1 MRALYRGSSLEVI
14 CRLFGKSRQGW
25 YHLEENKSNR
35 GLKRELV
42 IQMVQQIRDDL
53 PKTGTLKLQF
63 MLKESF
69 KGHRISMGRDSFFT
83 LLRENN
89 LLIKNKKRFTTTTN
103 SQHHFKVWPDL
114 VNRRASTMA
123 EEIWVSDIT
132 YLRTISGFIYLSLV
146 TDAYSRKIVGYHL
159 SHNLKA
165 SGPVKAFNM
174 AFKNRL
180 YPQRTLIHHS
190 DRGIQYCCQ
199 EYVQLL
205 LNKQVRISMTQS
217 GSPYDNAIAER
228 VNGILKGEFGLA
240 EIFNNYSQA
249 MGKLVEVIDKYNKIR
264 PHFSCNLQTPQHTHQ
279 AIKIEQKPELEPIQQ
294 NWMTDVKYIQ
304 EINNIVNLNQ

>member
-1 MRALYRGSSLEVI
+1 MKELYHHTSLQII
-14 CRLFGKSRQGW
+14 CGLFGRSRQGW
-25 YHLEENKSNR
+25 YHLEDNKSKQV
-35 GLKRELV
+35 LKKELV
-42 IQMVQQIRDDL
+42 IQMVQDIRDDL

-63 MLKESF
+63 MLKKSF
-69 KGHRISMGRDSFFT
+69 EDHHISLGRDALFT
-83 LLRENN
+83 LLREND
-89 LLIKNKKRFTTTTN
+89 LLVKHKKRFTTTTN
-103 SQHHFKVWPDL
+103 SHHYFKIWPDL
-114 VNRRASTMA
+114 VNRRASIVP

-132 YLRTISGFIYLSLV
+132 YLRTKSGFIYLSLI

-159 SHNLKA
+159 SHNLRA
-165 SGPVKAFNM
+165 SGPVRAFNM

-205 LNKQVRISMTQS
+205 LGHQIRISMTQD

-240 EIFNNYSQA
+240 ETFESYTLA
-249 MGKLVEVIDKYNKIR
+249 LRKVAEAIDKYNKLR
-264 PHFSCNLQTPQHTHQ
+264 PHFSCQLQTPQITH
-279 AIKIEQKPELEPIQQ
+279 AGANNINHIRLGPIQQ
-294 NWMTDVKYIQ
+294 NLTMNVKHI
-304 EINNIVNLNQ
+304 